1 METLWA
7 AALDGRTW
15 RSEERCV
22 NAHGRDFGLPG
33 MAFELALL
41 ESFGPRG
48 VGLPN
53 MSDACYDSGAPVFFL
68 ILPLTLGT

>member
-33 MAFELALL
+33 MALNWRCLRVLDRA
-41 ESFGPRG
+41 
-48 VGLPN
+48 
-53 MSDACYDSGAPVFFL
+53 A
-68 ILPLTLGT
+68 